1 MEIKIKDKPS
11 KRTIRFSDL
20 SVSDLFEYGAYLY
33 IKTESFYEE
42 YDDEDSIGN
51 AIKIETGQ
59 LCYIEDTES
68 VAKYVGAPLEM
79 EDKFE
84 EWM

>member
-1 MEIKIKDKPS
+1 M
-11 KRTIRFSDL
+11 
-20 SVSDLFEYGAYLY
+20 
-33 IKTESFYEE
+33 KTESFYEE

-84 EWM
+84 EYI